1 MIPEAPASFNTKA
14 DDCLFMQYAS
24 CPCQDPTPI
33 CLNLTGDHR
42 LLLMCCSD
50 RPEAFNAATEQDHSK
65 GYVESMGS
73 IVRYLSVG

>member
-1 MIPEAPASFNTKA
+1 MIVCSCSKQAVHLRIQHQSAS
-14 DDCLFMQYAS
+14 
-24 CPCQDPTPI
+24 
-33 CLNLTGDHR
+33 NLTGDHR

-50 RPEAFNAATEQDHSK
+50 RPEAFNAATEQDHLK